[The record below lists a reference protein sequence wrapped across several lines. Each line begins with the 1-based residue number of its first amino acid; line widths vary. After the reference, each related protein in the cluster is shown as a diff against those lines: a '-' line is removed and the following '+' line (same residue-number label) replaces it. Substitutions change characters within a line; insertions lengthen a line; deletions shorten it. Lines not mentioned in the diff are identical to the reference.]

1 LVFINIA
8 PRNSQ
13 IQPIEMKVEKLEI
26 KNKLIEAISAV
37 TKLESDKKIDKAIKK
52 VAENLAE
59 LIIDD
64 RKKAKKKAEKKA
76 KQEEKKA
83 AKVEKIKPK
92 KISTP
97 KVVVSKSDKPSDVVN

>member
-1 LVFINIA
+1 
-8 PRNSQ
+8 
-13 IQPIEMKVEKLEI
+13 MKVEKLEI
-26 KNKLIEAISAV
+26 KTKLIEVISGV
-37 TKLESDKKIDKAIKK
+37 TKAESDKKIDKAIKK

-83 AKVEKIKPK
+83 VKVDKIKPK
-92 KISTP
+92 KITKP
-97 KVVVSKSDKPSDVVN
+97 KVVAIETKN

>member
-1 LVFINIA
+1 
-8 PRNSQ
+8 
-13 IQPIEMKVEKLEI
+13 MKEEKKDI
-26 KNKLIEAISAV
+26 KGKLIEAMSAV

-52 VAENLAE
+52 IAENLAE
-59 LIIDD
+59 MIIDD

-92 KISTP
+92 KNTRP
-97 KVVVSKSDKPSDVVN
+97 KVEATVVKD